1 MPDGQFCLNLY
12 AQADSGVTE
21 YIGGTNVI
29 ITWDK
34 EVLGLI
40 SLATGPGAGY
50 PWHADGF
57 EGNSALD
64 GLNDYLDDGDALYS
78 SFSIFTSGAPA
89 PPAPDALLVQKFCWA
104 IVGSPPPGAVSD
116 ITIVAEAGEYSQTLV
131 MEFGTLIDILDDIGL
146 PYTYADCDGDL
157 VPDVCDTLPGIDC
170 PDDVSIDCAE
180 STDPSHTGAAVCT
193 GDCTGW
199 SVSYSDVVSQP
210 DPDCASRIITRTWS
224 VMDSCEHSLS
234 CIQTITIT
242 DNTAPSI
249 ICPADVTVGCLDSTD
264 PSATGMATCSD
275 DCSGCSVS
283 YSDSVS
289 QPDPECA
296 NRTIT
301 RTWTAADGCGHTSSC
316 EQTISVEDVT
326 PPELA
331 CPDVVSPIECP
342 ATPVFGDAT
351 ATDLCDPNPVI
362 LYEDETVAGA
372 CPQEYCV
379 TRTWT
384 ATDAC
389 GNSTSCSRTICV
401 QDTTAP
407 EITCPDVP
415 SPIECPATPVFG
427 DATAIDA
434 CDPSPVITFVDSTEP
449 GACPQEYCVT
459 RTWTAT
465 DACGNSTSCSRT
477 ICVQDTTAPEITC
490 PDVPSP
496 IECPATPVFGDA
508 TAIDAC
514 DPSPVI
520 TFVDST
526 EPGACPQEYCV
537 TRTWTAT
544 DACGNSTSCS
554 RTICVQ
560 DTTAPE
566 ITCPDVPSPIE
577 CPATPVFGD
586 ATAIDA
592 CDPSPVITFVD
603 STEPGACP
611 QEYCVTRTWTATD
624 ACGNSTS
631 CSRTICVQD
640 TTAPEITCPDVPS
653 PIECPATPV
662 FGDATAID
670 ACDPSPVITFVDS
683 TEPGACPQEYCVTRT
698 WTATDACG
706 NSTSCS
712 RTICVQDGTA
722 PVIECPP
729 ETTAPCFAQ
738 LPAPAA
744 NLAEFEALG
753 GSAVDVCGTVAVA
766 WVEDV
771 PGDGFVTRSYE
782 ALDACGNASQCD
794 QLIVIAPGAPVAD
807 AGDDVSLC
815 VSDEVVIL
823 GGSPTASGGQSPY
836 TYEWTGS
843 GAAYLSSTTE
853 ANPTFDISAAG
864 LGTFEVCVT
873 ITDANDCVSE
883 TDCATLT
890 VNANPLCTITA
901 DDAVCAA
908 SAGHVASVPDAGMDA
923 AYEWTITGGTID
935 SGAGTYSI
943 TYTAG
948 AAGTLTLEVT
958 ITDTNG
964 CTCSGAIEVTVYEQP
979 SPVIT
984 ATPTPPVCEGTE
996 VTLDAG
1002 EGYATYVWSTG
1013 AHTRMIVVDEPGI
1026 YSVTV
1031 TDDSGCV
1038 GTAQIEVTVYE
1049 TSEID
1054 VVVELAD
1061 VYNSVWRCIHFVL
1074 DECAATTDV
1083 ELHFVDHDE
1092 NPATSVRATATIAVP
1107 CGDWSML
1114 CAKDQQHTLWDT
1126 TDLTGSGQ
1134 YYEAADVLSLEGGD
1148 TDNSGSVDIDDVTWF
1163 LVQVGHLANPGDCP
1177 LEFVGSPPLPDPR
1190 DADFSNNGSVLG
1202 EDYIYLS
1209 ANWLLS
1215 TSCGCSSPMSWPGLS
1230 EGLLGSA
1237 ILRVELTVDEVPPEV
1252 AAAADLNGDGLINFA
1267 DVREFEDS
1275 YDLPNTLS
1283 ERMRLSTVRAAPVQI
1298 EKRRRP

>member
-1 MPDGQFCLNLY
+1 M
-12 AQADSGVTE
+12 A
-21 YIGGTNVI
+21 IG
-29 ITWDK
+29 
-34 EVLGLI
+34 
-40 SLATGPGAGY
+40 
-50 PWHADGF
+50 
-57 EGNSALD
+57 
-64 GLNDYLDDGDALYS
+64 
-78 SFSIFTSGAPA
+78 
-89 PPAPDALLVQKFCWA
+89 
-104 IVGSPPPGAVSD
+104 
-116 ITIVAEAGEYSQTLV
+116 
-131 MEFGTLIDILDDIGL
+131 
-146 PYTYADCDGDL
+146 
-157 VPDVCDTLPGIDC
+157 
-170 PDDVSIDCAE
+170 
-180 STDPSHTGAAVCT
+180 
-193 GDCTGW
+193 
-199 SVSYSDVVSQP
+199 
-210 DPDCASRIITRTWS
+210 
-224 VMDSCEHSLS
+224 
-234 CIQTITIT
+234 
-242 DNTAPSI
+242 
-249 ICPADVTVGCLDSTD
+249 
-264 PSATGMATCSD
+264 
-275 DCSGCSVS
+275 
-283 YSDSVS
+283 
-289 QPDPECA
+289 
-296 NRTIT
+296 
-301 RTWTAADGCGHTSSC
+301 
-316 EQTISVEDVT
+316 
-326 PPELA
+326 
-331 CPDVVSPIECP
+331 
-342 ATPVFGDAT
+342 
-351 ATDLCDPNPVI
+351 
-362 LYEDETVAGA
+362 
-372 CPQEYCV
+372 
-379 TRTWT
+379 
-384 ATDAC
+384 
-389 GNSTSCSRTICV
+389 
-401 QDTTAP
+401 
-407 EITCPDVP
+407 
-415 SPIECPATPVFG
+415 
-427 DATAIDA
+427 
-434 CDPSPVITFVDSTEP
+434 
-449 GACPQEYCVT
+449 
-459 RTWTAT
+459 
-465 DACGNSTSCSRT
+465 
-477 ICVQDTTAPEITC
+477 
-490 PDVPSP
+490 
-496 IECPATPVFGDA
+496 
-508 TAIDAC
+508 
-514 DPSPVI
+514 
-520 TFVDST
+520 
-526 EPGACPQEYCV
+526 
-537 TRTWTAT
+537 
-544 DACGNSTSCS
+544 
-554 RTICVQ
+554 
-560 DTTAPE
+560 
-566 ITCPDVPSPIE
+566 
-577 CPATPVFGD
+577 
-586 ATAIDA
+586 
-592 CDPSPVITFVD
+592 
-603 STEPGACP
+603 
-611 QEYCVTRTWTATD
+611 
-624 ACGNSTS
+624 
-631 CSRTICVQD
+631 
-640 TTAPEITCPDVPS
+640 
-653 PIECPATPV
+653 
-662 FGDATAID
+662 
-670 ACDPSPVITFVDS
+670 
-683 TEPGACPQEYCVTRT
+683 
-698 WTATDACG
+698 
-706 NSTSCS
+706 
-712 RTICVQDGTA
+712 
-722 PVIECPP
+722 
-729 ETTAPCFAQ
+729 
-738 LPAPAA
+738 
-744 NLAEFEALG
+744 
-753 GSAVDVCGTVAVA
+753 

-794 QLIVIAPGAPVAD
+794 QLIVITPGAPVAD

-853 ANPTFDISAAG
+853 ANPTFDISAVG

-908 SAGHVASVPDAGMDA
+908 SAGHVASVPDAGMYA

-935 SGAGTYSI
+935 SGLGTYSI

-1074 DECAATTDV
+1074 DECAATTDI